1 MKKYYYTLILAGLFS
16 LFTNA
21 QVIYSDQFEGVLTTE
36 SNSAYDVS
44 LENGNLKIVGNG
56 TAGPFNAFQYNVHDA
71 GTPTTFDMTSNP
83 QMFIK
88 ARANGP
94 GVLRIDV
101 KDAEGYVTNLSAN
114 FASLTEDFAIYTL
127 DFTGDFND
135 GGFGGSPCESADA
148 PCPVDPA
155 TITNLVFFVNDATGG
170 YEGTIEIDWISVGE
184 PLEAQDTNL
193 LYSDQFEDFLTTESN
208 GAYTS
213 TLIDGNL
220 MIVGNGT
227 AGAFNAFEYDLHD
240 MGVLQD
246 FDLSEIPQ
254 LYIKARGTN
263 MPEFRIDMRDAAG
276 FVTNLQANAVNLDDD
291 FGIYQLDFTGDF
303 LDGGFGGSPCD
314 AADAP
319 CPVDPTTIANLV
331 FFVNAAAG
339 GYEGTIEID
348 WISVGEPLEAQEEA
362 ALLYSD
368 QFEDFLTTD
377 SNDAYTVSLLEGN
390 LNIIANGT
398 AGAYNAFE
406 YSLHEMG
413 TEMSFD
419 VSSAP
424 QLYIKA
430 KATNMPSFRID
441 MKDANGYVTNLQ
453 ASAATFTEDY
463 FIYVLDFD
471 GDFLDGGFGGT
482 PCDAADAPCAVDPTT
497 ITNLL
502 FYVND
507 ATGGYEG
514 VIDIDWISI
523 GQPLEDALPAGK
535 NIRYNQVG
543 YHLNREKLI
552 NLTSATDFDPLPYTV
567 FDADGETV
575 ASGMT
580 STTQLWNESQE
591 YVATID
597 VSEISTEG
605 TYVIVVDEK
614 EAEFSVSENVYET
627 LSEAAFKY
635 YYYNRA
641 STEITAQYGGDYAR
655 PLGLPDTEVLVHSSA
670 ASDARPEGTIISAP
684 KGWYDAGDYNKYIVN
699 SGISTYTLLAAFE
712 HYPDYFETKAY
723 DIPETSN
730 DIPDIL
736 DEIKWNLDWMLA
748 MQDPNDGGV
757 YHKLTG
763 LNFQGIIM
771 PADYTADRY
780 VVQKSTAAS
789 LNFAAVTAMAS
800 RIYENYEE
808 QLPGYSAQLIAA
820 SESAYSWAQA
830 NPTVYYEQPD
840 DVFTGEYG
848 DTNVTDEFQWAAVE
862 LFITTNDQNYMNDI
876 DVEAI
881 GNGIPFWGYT
891 APLALISIIA
901 NGDQLAEDVD
911 VTEATAKF
919 LETATEL
926 KDKVNNSAMR
936 VAMGAGDYNWG
947 SNGQA
952 GNQMMLLILA
962 YQIDGDESFLDAAFT
977 ASDYLLG
984 RNATGYCFVSGFGD
998 LSMNHPHHRISEA
1011 DTVADAV
1018 PGMVAGGPHSGQQDG
1033 CPGYPS
1039 TDPARSY
1046 VDTWCSYSSNEVT
1059 INWNA
1064 PLFYSTAALYR
1075 IQEES
1080 LSVEDLDIPN
1090 DNPLQLY
1097 PNPSTDF
1104 ITINLENASNLSVK
1118 VFAIDGKLMMTKKL
1132 ESSTSLN
1139 ISSLSKGMYFMQVE
1153 NEGEKHVAKFFKI

>member
-1 MKKYYYTLILAGLFS
+1 MKKYYYALIVAGLFS
-16 LFTNA
+16 LVTNA
-21 QVIYSDQFEGVLTTE
+21 QVIYSDQFDDVLTTE

-44 LENGNLKIVGNG
+44 LENGNLTIVGNG
-56 TAGPFNAFQYNVHDA
+56 TAGAFNAFQYNIHDS
-71 GTPTTFDMTSNP
+71 GTPTTFDMTSTP
-83 QMFIK
+83 QIFIK

-94 GVLRIDV
+94 GVLRVDL

-114 FASLTEDFAIYTL
+114 YASLTEEFAVYTL
-127 DFTGDFND
+127 DYTGDFND
-135 GGFGGSPCESADA
+135 GGYGGSPCESADA

-155 TITNLVFFVNDATGG
+155 TITNLVFFVDDATGGYEGTIEIDWISVGEPLEEEESSLLYSDQFDDFLTTESNDAYTSSLVNGHLNIVGNGTAGAFNAFEYDLHDMGTLMSFDLAENPKLYIKAKGTNTPSFRIDMRDAAGYVTNLQANAVALDDNFAIYTLDFTGDFLDGGYGGSPCESADAPCPVDPSTIANLVFFVNDATGG

-184 PLEAQDTNL
+184 PLETEEESPL
-193 LYSDQFEDFLTTESN
+193 LYSDQFDDFLTTESN
-208 GAYTS
+208 
-213 TLIDGNL
+213 
-220 MIVGNGT
+220 
-227 AGAFNAFEYDLHD
+227 
-240 MGVLQD
+240 
-246 FDLSEIPQ
+246 
-254 LYIKARGTN
+254 
-263 MPEFRIDMRDAAG
+263 
-276 FVTNLQANAVNLDDD
+276 
-291 FGIYQLDFTGDF
+291 
-303 LDGGFGGSPCD
+303 
-314 AADAP
+314 
-319 CPVDPTTIANLV
+319 
-331 FFVNAAAG
+331 
-339 GYEGTIEID
+339 
-348 WISVGEPLEAQEEA
+348 
-362 ALLYSD
+362 
-368 QFEDFLTTD
+368 
-377 SNDAYTVSLLEGN
+377 DAYSVSLVDGH
-390 LNIIANGT
+390 LNIVANGT

-406 YSLHEMG
+406 YNLHDMG

-430 KATNMPSFRID
+430 KGTNMPSFRID
-441 MKDANGYVTNLQ
+441 MQDAEGYVTNLQ
-453 ASAATFTEDY
+453 ASSATFTEDY
-463 FIYVLDFD
+463 VIYTLDFE
-471 GDFLDGGFGGT
+471 GDFLDGGYGGT
-482 PCDAADAPCAVDPTT
+482 PCESADAPCPVNATT
-497 ITNLL
+497 ITNFL

-523 GQPLEDALPAGK
+523 GQPLEDALPTGK

-552 NLTSATDFDPLPYTV
+552 NLTSETDFDPLPYTV
-567 FDADGETV
+567 FDAEGETV

-580 STTQLWNESQE
+580 SAPQLWNESQE

-605 TYVIVVDEK
+605 TYVITVDDE
-614 EAEFSVSENVYET
+614 EAEFSVSENVYEA

-641 STEITAQYGGDYAR
+641 STEITAEYGGDYAR
-655 PLGLPDTEVLVHSSA
+655 PLGLPDTEILVHSSA
-670 ASDARPEGTIISAP
+670 ASDARPEGTVISAP

-723 DIPETSN
+723 DIPESSN
-730 DIPDIL
+730 DIPDVL

-771 PADYTADRY
+771 PAEYTADRY
-780 VVQKSTAAS
+780 VVQKSTAAA

-800 RIYENYEE
+800 RIYADYET

-820 SESAYSWAQA
+820 SESAYTWAQA
-830 NPTVYYEQPD
+830 NPTVYYDQPE

-862 LFITTNDQNYMNDI
+862 LFITTSDQTYNDDI

-881 GNGIPFWGYT
+881 GNGVPFWGYT

-901 NGDQLAEDVD
+901 NANQLSGDVD
-911 VTEATAKF
+911 VASATAKL
-919 LETATEL
+919 LETTNQIKE
-926 KDKVNNSAMR
+926 KVNNSAMR
-936 VAMGAGDYNWG
+936 VGMGAGDYNWG

-952 GNQMMLLILA
+952 GNQMMLLLMA
-962 YQIDGDESFLDAAFT
+962 YQIDGDETFLDAAFT

-998 LSMNHPHHRISEA
+998 LSMNNPHHRISEA
-1011 DTVADAV
+1011 DAVTDAV

-1075 IQEES
+1075 IQEEN
-1080 LSVEDLDIPN
+1080 LSVDDLETTSE
-1090 DNPLQLY
+1090 NPLKLY
-1097 PNPSTDF
+1097 PNPSTEF
-1104 ITINLENASNLSVK
+1104 INININNASNVSVK
-1118 VFAIDGKLMMTKKL
+1118 VFGMDGRLIMTKQL
-1132 ESSTSLN
+1132 ETSRPLN
-1139 ISSLSKGMYFMQVE
+1139 ISALSKGMYLIQVE
-1153 NEGEKHVAKFFKI
+1153 NEGQKYKAKFLKG